1 MRDSLIHVEK
11 QQMLTHA
18 EMRAL
23 IVEATGLAVDAPKT
37 VAATGCGKRR
47 RYAMTSTVP
56 ERVTCLAC
64 REHAQ
69 HEHTEL
75 AEMIEAAL
83 RLPGTVSDADR
94 ECYAGAALQR
104 RGLAKRFATLNTIVN

>member
-1 MRDSLIHVEK
+1 MRDPLIHVEK

-37 VAATGCGKRR
+37 VATGCGKRR

-83 RLPGTVSDADR
+83 RLPGMVPDAER
-94 ECYAGAALQR
+94 ECYAGAARQR
-104 RGLAKRFATLNTIVN
+104 RGLAKRFATLNTTVN